1 MKGHASDVIL
11 PRYLWQKYQRGKE
24 ERQYRRRIADLV
36 VRGLTVGKNVVIE
49 PTVSIDPIYPYLIS
63 IGDNC
68 VIGANV
74 KLYAHDASPLTWIDD
89 YIRVGKVDIKDN
101 CFISTGS
108 MIMPGVTIGPNV
120 LVGAGSI
127 VTRDIPPDSC
137 VAGIPA
143 RFYASIDQMLEGHR
157 KLIEEGR
164 CRGQEYFTWNLQNQ
178 LEQKDEIREAVK
190 DGDIY
195 VKRAHP
201 YPWII
206 NRDEST

>member
-1 MKGHASDVIL
+1 MKGHASNVIL
-11 PRYLWQKYQRGKE
+11 PTYLLQKLLKARD

-36 VRGLTVGKNVVIE
+36 ARGMTVGKNVVIE
-49 PTVSIDPIYPYLIS
+49 PTAGIDPIYPYLIS

-74 KLYAHDASPLTWIDD
+74 RLFAHDATTVAWIDD
-89 YIRVGKVDIKDN
+89 YIRVGKIDIKDN
-101 CFISTGS
+101 CFISANS

-120 LVGAGSI
+120 LVGAGSL
-127 VTRDIPPDSC
+127 VARDVPPNSC

-143 RFYASIDQMLEGHR
+143 RFYGEVDEMLEGHK

-164 CRGQEYFTWNLQNQ
+164 CRGREYFTWNLQDQ

-195 VKRAHP
+195 VQRARP
-201 YPWII
+201 YPWIV
-206 NRDEST
+206 NRTE

>member
-1 MKGHASDVIL
+1 MKGHASNVIL

-36 VRGLTVGKNVVIE
+36 ARGLTVGRNVVIE
-49 PTVSIDPIYPYLIS
+49 PTASIDPIYPYLIS

-68 VIGANV
+68 VIGPNV
-74 KLYAHDASPLTWIDD
+74 KLFAHDATPIVWIDD
-89 YIRVGKVDIKDN
+89 YIRVGKVVIKEN
-101 CFISTGS
+101 CFIASNS
-108 MIMPGVTIGPNV
+108 LIMPGVTVGPNV

-127 VTRDIPPDSC
+127 VTRDIPPNSC

-143 RFYASIDQMLEGHR
+143 RFYANADEMIEGHR
-157 KLIEEGR
+157 KLIEQGR
-164 CRGQEYFTWNLQNQ
+164 CRGREYFTWNLQDQ
-178 LEQKDEIREAVK
+178 LEQKDEIREAVN

-201 YPWII
+201 YPWIV
-206 NRDEST
+206 NRID